1 MVANGAW
8 LSGGGIVTL
17 ICAYTLWLPTLPDRY
32 TITGSVCFSRYPG
45 SVQVIFRVPG
55 PTPLS
60 GESVNQAEV
69 VRALH
74 VPSVVVVICIA
85 EVSDTLT
92 VVSVLSTVSC
102 EDESPPPGPSLL
114 SPQRQ
119 CKGGYAGQCEQSK
132 KFCFHNG

>member
-1 MVANGAW
+1 M
-8 LSGGGIVTL
+8 
-17 ICAYTLWLPTLPDRY
+17 
-32 TITGSVCFSRYPG
+32 FSRYPG

-74 VPSVVVVICIA
+74 VPSAVVVICIA

-102 EDESPPPGPSLL
+102 EDESPPPGPSLM
-114 SPQRQ
+114 SPQLVSAKVVMLANVSRVIS
-119 CKGGYAGQCEQSK
+119 YAFITVSLSTMVIVYSYYVRHGR
-132 KFCFHNG
+132 